1 MLTTQIVYVEIH
13 QLPGSNLVDDLFWRG
28 TWFVDEMCRNSVRGS
43 SAVRET
49 INRRIWR
56 NQIY

>member
-1 MLTTQIVYVEIH
+1 M
-13 QLPGSNLVDDLFWRG
+13 GRG
-28 TWFVDEMCRNSVRGS
+28 TWFVDELSRNSVRGS

-49 INRRIWR
+49 VYRRVWR

>member
-1 MLTTQIVYVEIH
+1 M
-13 QLPGSNLVDDLFWRG
+13 GRG
-28 TWFVDEMCRNSVRGS
+28 TWFVDELCRNGVRGS

-49 INRRIWR
+49 VRRVWR

>member
-1 MLTTQIVYVEIH
+1 MHE
-13 QLPGSNLVDDLFWRG
+13 SNLVDIFVEG
-28 TWFVDEMCRNSVRGS
+28 TWFVDEVCRNSVRGS

-49 INRRIWR
+49 VNRRIWR